1 MSDRTVEATN
11 AIFKRYLTDTV
22 TFRGTATDIDLLTES
37 GTYTVTRGSSV
48 GIPSGAYTYGLLVT
62 LNANLFIVQLYI
74 PHYKIAGGHNMYSR
88 VWYNGE
94 WKPWQGYDS
103 VKEIPAV

>member
-22 TFRGTATDIDLLTES
+22 TYRGKAADFDLLTES
-37 GTYTVTRGSSV
+37 GIYAVAREDSV
-48 GIPSGAYTYGLLVT
+48 GIPSGAYGYGVLAT
-62 LNANLFIVQLYI
+62 LNADFFIAQLYI
-74 PHYKIAGGHNMYSR
+74 PHYKAAGGHNMYSR
-88 VWYNGE
+88 VWYRGN

-103 VKEIPAV
+103 VEEIPAV

>member
-11 AIFKRYLTDTV
+11 AIFKRYLSDTV
-22 TFRGTATDIDLLTES
+22 AFRGAATDFDSLTES
-37 GTYTVTRGSSV
+37 GTYTVTRGGSV

-62 LNANLFIVQLYI
+62 LNANLFIAQLYI
-74 PHYKIAGGHNMYSR
+74 PHYKALGGHNLYSR
-88 VWYNGE
+88 VWYSSG

-103 VKEIPAV
+103 VEEIPAV

>member
-22 TFRGTATDIDLLTES
+22 TFRGTAMDIDLLTES
-37 GTYTVTRGSSV
+37 GTYAIVRGASV
-48 GIPSGAYTYGLLVT
+48 GVPSGAYDYGVLVT

>member
-22 TFRGTATDIDLLTES
+22 TYRGRATDFDLLTES
-37 GTYTVTRGSSV
+37 GTYVVTSGDSV
-48 GIPSGAYTYGLLVT
+48 SIPSGAYTYGVLAV
-62 LNANLFIVQLYI
+62 LNAGLFIAQLYI
-74 PHYKIAGGHNMYSR
+74 PHYKVPGGHSMYSR
-88 VWYNGE
+88 VWYGGN

-103 VKEIPAV
+103 VEEIPAV

>member
-22 TFRGTATDIDLLTES
+22 TFRGVATDIDLLTES
-37 GTYTVTRGSSV
+37 GTYAIVRGTSV
-48 GIPSGAYTYGLLVT
+48 GVPSGAYDYGVLVT
-62 LNANLFIVQLYI
+62 LNASLFIAQLYI
-74 PHYKIAGGHNMYSR
+74 PHYKALGGHNLYSR
-88 VWYNGE
+88 VWYSSG

-103 VKEIPAV
+103 VEEIPAV